1 MNNTAHIE
9 TKEIVTKPILEW
21 INFGKV
27 SAERDDKLSNY
38 FFDNGVLK
46 TVLEDKTSFLV
57 LGRKGAGKTAV
68 FKHLTENKSKF
79 LTDNDVLVSL
89 SFDDYNWNVHA
100 LLTNEAKADSMLYKQ
115 SWRFIIL
122 IEVIKAYS
130 TWFEEKSKPIPKP
143 IKSALKLLEKLFDS
157 PIPSIGQL
165 VGRKLL
171 ALSGLKLPS
180 GGLDLEDGDLDSLE
194 ITAGEVTFEQVQSN
208 KDLRQHLSE
217 NIENIIN
224 HLEDAASKNSSDWPN
239 IFICFDRVDEAWDE
253 VSYELSRKVIAGL
266 VAASDAINF
275 HYKGKVRPIVFLR
288 EDIFDALSLN
298 DTNKLQK
305 DCGALLHW
313 TKPALSSLILCRVNY
328 FSSLAKVPVVTN
340 LDALFDKE
348 EMRQRAKPTNYLIRR
363 TMMRPRD
370 LISFLDLIAT
380 SMQEQVNDPF
390 AEDPP
395 VFSTL
400 SCEAVYIAETSY
412 SEWLKREVL
421 EEWKVQRPDI
431 IKLFQAIQNNGYTN
445 FTQNELSSALENIGL
460 KVVPE
465 DLLELLRF
473 IFDNSI
479 IGFKLGAST
488 EWRYKCFY
496 PSQGFVESD
505 EYHVHEGLVKALN
518 LKETREKQ

>member
-1 MNNTAHIE
+1 MPQENEVEPAELTA
-9 TKEIVTKPILEW
+9 KPILDW
-21 INFGKV
+21 ISFGKV

-46 TVLEDKTSFLV
+46 SVLEDKTSFLV

-68 FKHLTENKSKF
+68 FKYLTENKSKF
-79 LTDNDVLVSL
+79 LSDKDILVPL
-89 SFDDYNWNVHA
+89 SFDDYNWSIHA
-100 LLTNEAKADSMLYKQ
+100 LLTNEKKAESMLYKQ

-122 IEVIKAYS
+122 IEAIKAYGE
-130 TWFEEKSKPIPKP
+130 WFKASNTSPPKR
-143 IKSALKLLEKLFDS
+143 IKAALNLLEKLFSS
-157 PIPSIGQL
+157 PIPSIGQI
-165 VGRKLL
+165 VSQKLL
-171 ALSGLKLPS
+171 ALSSLKLPS
-180 GGLDLEDGDLDSLE
+180 GGIDLESGDLDSFE
-194 ITAGEVTFEQVQSN
+194 ITAGEVTFEQVQES
-208 KDLRQHLSE
+208 KGLRQHLSE
-217 NIENIIN
+217 NIENVIN
-224 HLEDAASKNSSDWPN
+224 ILESAISGSTTTWPN
-239 IFICFDRVDEAWDE
+239 VFICFDRVDEAWDDT
-253 VSYELSRKVIAGL
+253 SFDLSRKVIAGL
-266 VAASDAINF
+266 VAASDTINF

-288 EDIFDALSLN
+288 EDIFSVLSLN

-328 FSSLAKVPVVTN
+328 FASVVHAPEISSI
-340 LDALFDKE
+340 DALFDKE
-348 EMRQRAKPTNYLIRR
+348 EMRQRAKPSNYLIRR

-370 LISFLDLIAT
+370 VISFLDLITT
-380 SMQEQVNDPF
+380 SMKEQVEDPF
-390 AEDPP
+390 ADEKPT
-395 VFSTL
+395 FMSL
-400 SCEAVYIAETSY
+400 SCEAVYVAETAY

-431 IKLFQAIQNNGYTN
+431 TKMFQAIQNNGYTN
-445 FTQNELSSALENIGL
+445 FTQSELDASLSKIGF
-460 KVVPE
+460 KTSDE
-465 DLLELLRF
+465 ELLEILRF
-473 IFDNSI
+473 LFENSI